1 MDKEI
6 LVGNILT
13 QDMIDEGAELTEH
26 LDKANLAVR
35 AALWLYL
42 ADSNTWRL
50 IFALPEVR
58 IDGPKK
64 VYKKVQKVLKKIPE
78 DQPSIALRNITVM
91 DNLDPLINLLKIAL
105 KTGPGISGIR
115 FSKNTINGQLI
126 EDAYIYRLT

>member
-6 LVGNILT
+6 LVGSILT
-13 QDMIDEGAELTEH
+13 QDMIDAGAQLTEH
-26 LDKANLAVR
+26 LDKANILVH
-35 AALWLYL
+35 AALWFYL
-42 ADSNTWRL
+42 ADSNTWRM

-64 VYKKVQKVLKKIPE
+64 VYKKVQTLLKKTPE
-78 DQPSIALRNITVM
+78 DQPTIALRDITVM
-91 DNLDPLINLLKIAL
+91 DDLDPLIKLLKIAL
-105 KTGPGISGIR
+105 KTSSGISGIR